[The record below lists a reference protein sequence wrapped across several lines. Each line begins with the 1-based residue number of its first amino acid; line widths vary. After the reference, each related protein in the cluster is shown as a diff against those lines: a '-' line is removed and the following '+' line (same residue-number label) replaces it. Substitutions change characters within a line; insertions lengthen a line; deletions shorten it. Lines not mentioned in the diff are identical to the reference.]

1 MLPNRAHWEL
11 MSTALTPRPIVTL
24 HGEDEFLSR
33 AGHLF
38 APQEEFICA
47 ATDMSTWVH
56 PHSRRQ
62 TKRLLRERMGH
73 GVRVQKMY
81 NPAAVADP
89 AGAEILVRLRA
100 DGVGVRIC
108 PTVLPHETIIIDR
121 KVAILAS
128 PPVDGVRDYSVIMA
142 PEVVAGVR
150 SLFQATW
157 AGATDLKDYLPAVP
171 PEIDEQGLAILRHL
185 SAGRKDETAARSM
198 GVSVR
203 TYRRRVAELMTL
215 LGAESR
221 FQAGERA
228 RALGI
233 RW

>member
-1 MLPNRAHWEL
+1 
-11 MSTALTPRPIVTL
+11 MSAALGSGQIVTL
-24 HGEDEFLSR
+24 RGEGELMAR

-38 APQEEFICA
+38 APRTEFVCA
-47 ATDMSTWVH
+47 AVTMSTWARPGAMRTAAQTV
-56 PHSRRQ
+56 RR
-62 TKRLLRERMGH
+62 RIAD

-81 NPAAVADP
+81 NPAALHDP
-89 AGAEILVRLRA
+89 VDAAHLRELA
-100 DGVGVRIC
+100 KIGVPVRIC

-121 KVAILAS
+121 KVAIVAGT
-128 PPVDGVRDYSVIMA
+128 PVAGVRTYSVITT
-142 PEVVAGVR
+142 PEVVAGVH
-150 SLFQATW
+150 SLFHATW
-157 AGATDLKDYLPAVP
+157 AGATEMRDFAP
-171 PEIDEQGLAILRHL
+171 PEVDEQSRTILRHL
-185 SAGRKDETAARSM
+185 SSGQKDETAARSM

-228 RALGI
+228 RALGL

>member
-1 MLPNRAHWEL
+1 
-11 MSTALTPRPIVTL
+11 MSTALTSGPIVTL

-47 ATDMSTWVH
+47 ATNLSTWVH
-56 PHSRRQ
+56 PHSQRR
-62 TKRLLRERMGH
+62 TKQLMRQQMRQNVQ
-73 GVRVQKMY
+73 VRKMY
-81 NPAAVADP
+81 NASAVADP
-89 AGAEILVRLRA
+89 ADAESLLGVREL
-100 DGVGVRIC
+100 GVDVRIC
-108 PTVLPHETIIIDR
+108 PTVLPHETIIIDGR
-121 KVAILAS
+121 IAILAGA
-128 PPVDGVRDYSVIMA
+128 PVDGVRDYTVITV
-142 PEVVAGVR
+142 PGVVAGVR
-150 SLFQATW
+150 SLFMATW
-157 AGATDLKDYLPAVP
+157 AGSTDLTDFLPSAP
-171 PEIDEQGLAILRHL
+171 PEIDDQGLEILRHL